1 MPKYSVIVPVYN
13 VENYLRACIDSV
25 LMQDTS
31 ANYEVILIDDGSSDG
46 SGMICDA
53 YAEEYQNVSAVHNEN
68 HGVSHARNTGIAL
81 ARGEYLLFIDSDD
94 FWEQGL
100 LDSLERLTAKKPDMV
115 VFGNSYLPA
124 SGLKY
129 TDEGDAVIPQG
140 ESGATYLN
148 AFFKLNKIPR
158 AYPVCYVFRRDFLL
172 ETNLRFREDMVV
184 SEDFE
189 LLYRCF
195 GAAKSIVGTD
205 QPFYCY
211 RMRAGSAT
219 SSLTAK
225 KLMDNLISKAEVFRR
240 YPVAAMADLY
250 ADNAVLIAEL
260 PEADSAEAMAF
271 LKENRDIWKYVSDK
285 SYKLGRLFVA
295 ILGDRN
301 GARMY
306 YAVRSIVRKLQHRS
320 EI

>member
-1 MPKYSVIVPVYN
+1 
-13 VENYLRACIDSV
+13 
-25 LMQDTS
+25 MQDTS
-31 ANYEVILIDDGSSDG
+31 ATYEIILINDGSSDG
-46 SGMICDA
+46 SGAICDE
-53 YAEEYQNVSAVHNEN
+53 YAERYHHVSVVHNEN

-81 ARGEYLLFIDSDD
+81 AKGKYILFVDSDD

-100 LDSLERLTAKKPDMV
+100 LSAIETLSAQEPDMM
-115 VFGNSYLPA
+115 VFGNYYLLESGKSYTNA
-124 SGLKY
+124 Q
-129 TDEGDAVIPQG
+129 DAVIPAG
-140 ESGATYLN
+140 ESGLEYLN
-148 AFFKLNKIPR
+148 AMFRLDSRPR
-158 AYPVCYVFRRDFLL
+158 AYPVCYVYRRSYLQ
-172 ETNLRFREDMVV
+172 EQNLRFREDMIV

-195 GAAKSIVGTD
+195 ATAKCMVGTS

-211 RMRAGSAT
+211 RLRAGSAT
-219 SSLTAK
+219 SNLTAK
-225 KLMDNLISKAEVFRR
+225 KLMDNLISKEEVFRR
-240 YPVAAMADLY
+240 YPVSAMANLY

-260 PEADSAEAMAF
+260 PETDSAEAIAF

-285 SYKLGRLFVA
+285 SYKLGRLFVTL
-295 ILGDRN
+295 LGDRN